1 MIERLQQVLT
11 RIEQLP
17 PEVQEE
23 AAAQLEILAEPF
35 EAIPNAKT
43 NSTREKSRS
52 LAGAWRDIV
61 WDDEAEA
68 FDRMRHATQPTPP
81 IEL

>member
-1 MIERLQQVLT
+1 MIERLQQVIT

-35 EAIPNAKT
+35 EAIPNA
-43 NSTREKSRS
+43 REGQKPCRCLARFS
-52 LAGAWRDIV
+52 LG
-61 WDDEAEA
+61 
-68 FDRMRHATQPTPP
+68 
-81 IEL
+81 

>member
-35 EAIPNAKT
+35 EASKRQDEQ
-43 NSTREKSRS
+43 NSREGQKPCRCM
-52 LAGAWRDIV
+52 A
-61 WDDEAEA
+61 
-68 FDRMRHATQPTPP
+68 
-81 IEL
+81 

>member
-1 MIERLQQVLT
+1 MIERLQQALT

-23 AAAQLEILAEPF
+23 VAAQLEALAEPF
-35 EAIPNAKT
+35 EDILNAKT
-43 NSTREKSRS
+43 SRTQKRRS
-52 LAGAWRDIV
+52 LAGAWRDLA

-68 FDRMRHATQPTPP
+68 FDRLRHATQPSPP

>member
-1 MIERLQQVLT
+1 MIDRLQQVLT

-23 AAAQLEILAEPF
+23 AAAQLEMLTEVF
-35 EAIPNAKT
+35 EAIPNAETDRTQKKGT
-43 NSTREKSRS
+43 S
-52 LAGAWRDIV
+52 LAGVWRDLA
-61 WDDEAEA
+61 WDDEVEA
-68 FDRMRHATQPTPP
+68 FDRIRHSTEPTPP